1 MLKRFK
7 NNKAQANVG
16 EYVIVLFLVVGM
28 ATAMSVYFR
37 RGIQGRMR
45 DASRYVGRTLQQE
58 AVLEDA
64 NGQPQALYQSRGP
77 FYSQYEP
84 YYQNTVSNVFRG
96 SETQEYLFPT
106 HDHVPERGFFESLP
120 VGIYQKGEE
129 STSNADTFQDTAAPR
144 FGHGR

>member
-1 MLKRFK
+1 MLRRFK

-37 RGIQGRMR
+37 RGIQGKMR
-45 DASRYVGRTLQQE
+45 DASRYVGQTLQRE

-64 NGQPQALYQSRGP
+64 GGQPQALYQSRGP

-96 SETQEYLFPT
+96 SQQQEFLFPT
-106 HDHVPERGFFESLP
+106 HTFVPQGGFQSKP
-120 VGIYQKGEE
+120 VGIYHKEEE
-129 STSNADTFQDTAAPR
+129 SMSNATTFQDTAAPR
-144 FGHGR
+144 FGQGR